1 VSLHQG
7 EELLGCVGN
16 CAGHSPLGEEIGDLT
31 LAAALD
37 DPRFRSAASEQGPID
52 IELSVLTPFRR
63 IRDTGEFRLG
73 RHGAMLRLGNR
84 SGLLLPQVAA
94 EHGWSVEDFWRA
106 LAHKSS
112 LFSRAWCDPKA
123 CVEIFEAQIFPR
135 RCLLPAT
142 G

>member
-1 VSLHQG
+1 
-7 EELLGCVGN
+7 
-16 CAGHSPLGEEIGDLT
+16 
-31 LAAALD
+31 
-37 DPRFRSAASEQGPID
+37 
-52 IELSVLTPFRR
+52 
-63 IRDTGEFRLG
+63 
-73 RHGAMLRLGNR
+73 MLRLGNR